1 MLSLKEGLE
10 GFGLSWNHINTAI
23 GLTLLCEGEMCSELH
38 AAGQCGVKPETE
50 KRKWT

>member
-1 MLSLKEGLE
+1 MLSIKEGLE

-23 GLTLLCEGEMCSELH
+23 GLMLLCERETCSELD

-50 KRKWT
+50 KWKWT